1 MWAARYEA
9 LIAGS
14 LANNIR
20 ALQRIRAHE
29 LQRSKG
35 YLKNDRDNLRSAFGI
50 VSLVSETLAFAKM
63 STGKDVFPPYVN
75 RFLFAGSMTA
85 SIGLDDLTCFVRTLA
100 TEALKNL
107 PVHEFLTKKLKL
119 PQWAVTGL
127 VATGMA
133 TWQTYIHN
141 RTTGGYRLG
150 SEFWPT
156 SLVMSISRLEGG
168 LWMNLL
174 RWPFPGPWAYSI
186 IWGARCIGELILFS
200 ELTPLGA
207 PTYLSNAVAAITGS
221 VNIGRMIDMRRQF
234 RGRLE
239 GVNCELC
246 RKFCMEPVWCMGHMY
261 CCRCLMRYCAQ
272 NGGLDPVHHVRID
285 GHWFRCP
292 ATEIA
297 LSNCATIIVRE
308 QRLRNIRQ

>member
-1 MWAARYEA
+1 MWTARYEA
-9 LIAGS
+9 LTAGS
-14 LANNIR
+14 MRDAVRVVQQIR
-20 ALQRIRAHE
+20 AYE
-29 LQRSKG
+29 LERTKG
-35 YLKNDRDNLRSAFGI
+35 YLKNDPDTLRNAFGI
-50 VSLVSETLAFAKM
+50 VSLISETTAFAKM

-85 SIGLDDLTCFVRTLA
+85 SIGLDDLTCYVRTIV
-100 TEALKNL
+100 TEILKNL

-127 VATGMA
+127 VATGMG

-141 RTTGGYRLG
+141 RTTSGYRLG

-156 SLVMSISRLEGG
+156 ALLMSISRLESGM
-168 LWMNLL
+168 WMNLL

-186 IWGARCIGELILFS
+186 IWGARCIGEFIMFS

-207 PTYLSNAVAAITGS
+207 QTYLSNAVAVIFGS
-221 VNIGRMIDMRRQF
+221 VKTRQMMTVRRAA
-234 RGRLE
+234 RGRLQAL
-239 GVNCELC
+239 NCELC
-246 RKFCMEPVWCMGHMY
+246 RQFCIDPCWCMGHMY
-261 CCRCLMRYCAQ
+261 CYSCLMLYWGR

-292 ATEIA
+292 ATALA
-297 LSNCATIIVRE
+297 LSNYAFNAVR
-308 QRLRNIRQ
+308 QRRLWPDH